1 MLVKLKIKNFKS
13 FKEETV
19 FDFMTTTQCSNL
31 KETNTANNVLK
42 GAAFYGPNASGKSNA
57 ISALKLLIMMMIST
71 NEIPLL
77 DYHCLFNPSKTGKEL
92 ITNLEYQ
99 FIFDEDKITYKIE
112 LKNGYISKEEL
123 LVNEEYI
130 ITRNDLNAKYKYK
143 LNENIEIRNVEV
155 NKNMLAAR
163 KISFETGYTEN
174 PALVKWMDYIK
185 NSIYINQSK
194 RLVWSQGN
202 KNLLINYIE
211 QNGTKYIN
219 DFLELINY
227 GQKIS
232 YDKSYIGNNIKIES
246 SNDKQIFFT
255 REEMNFAL
263 PQELESEGNR
273 TLINI
278 LPSILS
284 TIENDGMLVID
295 EFDSSFHN
303 ELEELLLQY
312 FMKKSNR
319 SQLFFTAHSTN
330 LLTSMLLRADQIYI
344 IEYNS
349 NKGSIRKR
357 FSDENPRITQNWEK
371 MYLSGV
377 FDGLSNYNKDF

>member
-19 FDFMTTTQCSNL
+19 FDFMTTTQCNNL

-42 GAAFYGPNASGKSNA
+42 GAAFYGPNASGKSNVIA
-57 ISALKLLIMMMIST
+57 ALRLLIMMMMST
-71 NEIPLL
+71 EEVPLFE
-77 DYHCLFNPSKTGKEL
+77 YHCLFNTEKQL
-92 ITNLEYQ
+92 VTNIEYE

-112 LKNGYISKEEL
+112 LKKGEISKEEL
-123 LVNEEYI
+123 LVNEEEI
-130 ITRNDLNAKYKYK
+130 IKRNDVNAEYKYK
-143 LNENIEIRNVEV
+143 LNENMKIRNVEV

-163 KISFETGYTEN
+163 KIGFETGYTEN
-174 PALVKWMDYIK
+174 PALVKWLNYIK
-185 NSIYINQSK
+185 NSIYIDQS
-194 RLVWSQGN
+194 RRTVDSQGD
-202 KNLLINYIE
+202 KNLIMNYLE
-211 QNGTKYIN
+211 QKGTKDIN
-219 DFLELINY
+219 NFLELINY
-227 GQKIS
+227 GQKID
-232 YDKSYIGNNIKIES
+232 YGKSYIGNYIKIEFT
-246 SNDKQIFFT
+246 NKKEIFFT
-255 REEMNFAL
+255 REDMKFAL
-263 PQELESEGNR
+263 PAHLESQGNK

-312 FMKKSNR
+312 FMKKSNK

>member
-1 MLVKLKIKNFKS
+1 MLVQLKLKNFKS

-31 KETNTANNVLK
+31 KEINTANNVLK
-42 GAAFYGPNASGKSNA
+42 GAAFYGPNASGKSNVIA
-57 ISALKLLIMMMIST
+57 ALRLLIMMMIST
-71 NEIPLL
+71 DEVSLIE
-77 DYHCLFNPSKTGKEL
+77 YHCLFNTEKQL
-92 ITNLEYQ
+92 VTNIEYE

-112 LKNGYISKEEL
+112 IKNGNISKEDL
-123 LVNEEYI
+123 IVNNETI
-130 ITRNDLNAKYKYK
+130 IERNDLNAKYKYK
-143 LNENIEIRNVEV
+143 LNGNEEIRDVEV
-155 NKNMLAAR
+155 NKNMLVAR
-163 KISFETGYTEN
+163 KIGFETGYTEN

-185 NSIYINQSK
+185 NSIYIDQS
-194 RLVWSQGN
+194 RRTVDAQGD
-202 KNLLINYIE
+202 KNLIMNYLE
-211 QNGTKYIN
+211 QKGTKDIN

-232 YDKSYIGNNIKIES
+232 YDKIYIGNNIKIEF
-246 SNDKQIFFT
+246 SNKKEIFFT
-255 REEMNFAL
+255 REEMKFAL
-263 PQELESEGNR
+263 PAHLESEGNK

-284 TIENDGMLVID
+284 IIENDGMLVID

-312 FMKKSNR
+312 FMKKSDK

>member
-1 MLVKLKIKNFKS
+1 
-13 FKEETV
+13 
-19 FDFMTTTQCSNL
+19 
-31 KETNTANNVLK
+31 
-42 GAAFYGPNASGKSNA
+42 
-57 ISALKLLIMMMIST
+57 
-71 NEIPLL
+71 
-77 DYHCLFNPSKTGKEL
+77 
-92 ITNLEYQ
+92 
-99 FIFDEDKITYKIE
+99 
-112 LKNGYISKEEL
+112 
-123 LVNEEYI
+123 
-130 ITRNDLNAKYKYK
+130 
-143 LNENIEIRNVEV
+143 
-155 NKNMLAAR
+155 
-163 KISFETGYTEN
+163 
-174 PALVKWMDYIK
+174 MDGLYK

-227 GQKIS
+227 RQKIS
-232 YDKSYIGNNIKIES
+232 YDKSYTGNNIKIES

>member
-1 MLVKLKIKNFKS
+1 MLVQLKLKNFKS

-31 KETNTANNVLK
+31 KEINTANNVLK
-42 GAAFYGPNASGKSNA
+42 GAAFYGPNASGKSNVIA
-57 ISALKLLIMMMIST
+57 ALRLLIMMMIST
-71 NEIPLL
+71 DEVSLIE
-77 DYHCLFNPSKTGKEL
+77 YHCLFNTEKQLVTNIEDEL
-92 ITNLEYQ
+92 
-99 FIFDEDKITYKIE
+99 IFDEDKITYKIE
-112 LKNGYISKEEL
+112 IKNGNISKEDL
-123 LVNEEYI
+123 IVNNETI
-130 ITRNDLNAKYKYK
+130 IERNDLNAKYKYK
-143 LNENIEIRNVEV
+143 LNGNEEIRDVEV
-155 NKNMLAAR
+155 NKNMLVAR
-163 KISFETGYTEN
+163 KIGFETGYTEN

-185 NSIYINQSK
+185 NSIYIDQS
-194 RLVWSQGN
+194 RRTVDAQGD
-202 KNLLINYIE
+202 KNLIMNYLE
-211 QNGTKYIN
+211 QKGTKDIN

-232 YDKSYIGNNIKIES
+232 YDKIYIGNNIKIEF
-246 SNDKQIFFT
+246 SNKKEIFFT
-255 REEMNFAL
+255 REEMKFAL
-263 PQELESEGNR
+263 PAHLESEGNK

-284 TIENDGMLVID
+284 IIENDGMLVID

-312 FMKKSNR
+312 FMKKSDK

>member
-1 MLVKLKIKNFKS
+1 MLVQLKIKNFKS

-19 FDFMTTTQCSNL
+19 FDFMTTTQCNNL
-31 KETNTANNVLK
+31 KETNTSNNVLK

-112 LKNGYISKEEL
+112 LKKGEISKEEL
-123 LVNEEYI
+123 LVNEEEI
-130 ITRNDLNAKYKYK
+130 IKRNDVNAEYKYK
-143 LNENIEIRNVEV
+143 LNENMKIRNVEV

-163 KISFETGYTEN
+163 KIGFETGYTEN
-174 PALVKWMDYIK
+174 PALVKWLNYIK
-185 NSIYINQSK
+185 NSIYIDQS
-194 RLVWSQGN
+194 RRTVDSQGD
-202 KNLLINYIE
+202 KNLIMNYLE
-211 QNGTKYIN
+211 QKGTKDIN
-219 DFLELINY
+219 NFLELINY
-227 GQKIS
+227 GQKID
-232 YDKSYIGNNIKIES
+232 YGKSYIGNYIKIEFT
-246 SNDKQIFFT
+246 NKKEIFFT
-255 REEMNFAL
+255 REDMKFAL
-263 PQELESEGNR
+263 PAHLESQGNK

-312 FMKKSNR
+312 FMKKSNK

>member
-1 MLVKLKIKNFKS
+1 MLVQLKIKNFKS

-19 FDFMTTTQCSNL
+19 FDFMTTTQCNNL
-31 KETNTANNVLK
+31 KETNTSNNVLK

-57 ISALKLLIMMMIST
+57 ISALKLLIMMMISI

-112 LKNGYISKEEL
+112 IKNGNISKEDL
-123 LVNEEYI
+123 IVNNETI
-130 ITRNDLNAKYKYK
+130 IERNDLNAKYKYK
-143 LNENIEIRNVEV
+143 LNKNIEIRSVEV

-202 KNLLINYIE
+202 KNLLTNYIE

-232 YDKSYIGNNIKIES
+232 YDKSYTGNNIKIES

-284 TIENDGMLVID
+284 IIENDGMLVID

-312 FMKKSNR
+312 FMKKSDK